1 MFPLFGKNIL
11 KQIISAAVISIGLTA
26 VGFSGV
32 THVGSKSL
40 LQFARATPP
49 APTLL
54 SQLSSKLDLPLLSKA
69 TAAFVQGD
77 RYRTESEIRV
87 KATSGGTDVTSLAK
101 VTTLVQAPN
110 QFRAEIAFPS
120 DSGKEVKSIVISDGK
135 RVWMYRPD
143 LKQYA
148 VTSFAK
154 FDDLD
159 DYFWIGMSSYWYLRV
174 PVDVRKPIA
183 SGALADPQVLKE
195 LGMTETSPLKGSSQ
209 ILDGR
214 SLYSYEFT
222 DKEGFTISALVEPTT
237 AELKQIRLTGKA
249 EGFNV
254 DIAERILSRTANPTI
269 ATSTFKFTPPS
280 GAKLV
285 KSVAIGPL

>member
-1 MFPLFGKNIL
+1 M
-11 KQIISAAVISIGLTA
+11 KQIISAVVAASLGLTV
-26 VGFSGV
+26 VGLFGTANSNRF
-32 THVGSKSL
+32 
-40 LQFARATPP
+40 LQP
-49 APTLL
+49 AKAMPPTLL
-54 SQLSSKLDLPLLSKA
+54 SQLNSKLNLSLLAKA
-69 TAAFVQGD
+69 TAAFVQSD

-87 KATSGGTDVTSLAK
+87 KASSGSTDVTSLAT

-135 RVWMYRPD
+135 QVWMYRPD

-148 VTSFAK
+148 VTSFTK

-159 DYFWIGMSSYWYLRV
+159 DYFWIGMSSYWYLTV
-174 PVDVRKPIA
+174 PADVRKPIA
-183 SGALADPQVLKE
+183 GGALADPQVLKE

-209 ILDGR
+209 TLDGR

-249 EGFNV
+249 EGFNI
-254 DIAERILSRTANPTI
+254 DIAERILSRTANPAI
-269 ATSTFKFTPPS
+269 APSTFKFTPPS

-285 KSVAIGPL
+285 KSVAISPL